1 MPIFRDPDVFVEAV
15 GPQARIITT
24 GPFWA
29 QRATWRN
36 GALSCTSVRMSPV
49 TYEVDRRRTGTTNF
63 VFLDEGTPPFV
74 RNCVSIGPSDMLI
87 WPARYVVSG
96 HSDHPSSYSIVAV
109 PDTELARWFDEPL
122 SARRIRPS
130 TVSLAHLR
138 HAHRAAMAYTG
149 RGGRGLFRAVV
160 ECIESAED
168 TLKFRTDDRR
178 SRAVLQF
185 VHLLDKH
192 RGMPLSLTYICAQ
205 LAITPRTLERY
216 CVACLGV
223 GPDELEKKHRLHEVR
238 RQLIHAPA
246 GTTVADVALMLG
258 FSHLGRFA
266 REYQQL
272 FGQLPSA
279 TLRESQA
286 VCRKLS

>member
-1 MPIFRDPDVFVEAV
+1 MPIFRDPDSFVEAV
-15 GPQARIITT
+15 GPQARMITK

-29 QRATWRN
+29 QRATSRN
-36 GALSCTSVRMSPV
+36 GPVACTHVKMSPT
-49 TYEVDRRRTGTTNF
+49 TYEVDSRRTGTTNF
-63 VFLDEGTPPFV
+63 VFLDEGTAPLV

-87 WPARYVVSG
+87 WPARDVVSG
-96 HSDHPSSYSIVAV
+96 HSDHPSSYSIVAI
-109 PDTELARWFDEPL
+109 PDSELDRWFDEPL
-122 SARRIRPS
+122 SACRIRPS
-130 TVSLAHLR
+130 ALSLAHLR
-138 HAHRAAMAYTG
+138 RVHRAAMAESDTQH
-149 RGGRGLFRAVV
+149 GLSRAVV
-160 ECIESAED
+160 ECIEFAQD
-168 TLKFRTDDRR
+168 MLRFRTDNRR
-178 SRAVLQF
+178 SRAVLRF
-185 VHLLDKH
+185 VRLLDEH
-192 RGMPLSLTYICAQ
+192 RGIPLSLAYICSQ

-238 RQLIHAPA
+238 RQLIQARA
-246 GTTVADVALMLG
+246 GTTVADVALIHG
-258 FSHLGRFA
+258 FSHLSRFA

>member
-1 MPIFRDPDVFVEAV
+1 MGRGMPIFRDPDAFVEAV
-15 GPQARIITT
+15 GSEARMITK

-36 GALSCTSVRMSPV
+36 GSVACTQVKMSPT
-49 TYEVDRRRTGTTNF
+49 TYEVDSRRTGTTNF

-96 HSDHPSSYSIVAV
+96 HSDHPSSYSIVAI
-109 PDTELARWFDEPL
+109 PDAELARWFDEPL
-122 SARRIRPS
+122 PACRIRPS
-130 TVSLAHLR
+130 ALSLAHLR
-138 HAHRAAMAYTG
+138 RTHHAAMTHTRSGAH
-149 RGGRGLFRAVV
+149 GLCRAVV
-160 ECIESAED
+160 ECIESGQNM
-168 TLKFRTDDRR
+168 LRFRADNRR
-178 SRAVLQF
+178 SRAVLRF
-185 VHLLDKH
+185 VRLLEEH

-223 GPDELEKKHRLHEVR
+223 GPDELEKKHRLHKVR

-246 GTTVADVALMLG
+246 GTAVADVALIHG
-258 FSHLGRFA
+258 FSHLSRFA
-266 REYQQL
+266 REYHQL

-279 TLRESQA
+279 TLRGS
-286 VCRKLS
+286 

>member
-1 MPIFRDPDVFVEAV
+1 MPVFRDPDQFVEAV

-36 GALSCTSVRMSPV
+36 GPVSCTSVTMSPI
-49 TYEVDRRRTGTTNF
+49 TYEVDSRRTGTTNF
-63 VFLDEGTPPFV
+63 VFLDEGTAPLV
-74 RNCVSIGPSDMLI
+74 RNCVSIGPSDLLI
-87 WPARYVVSG
+87 WPARDVVSG
-96 HSDHPSSYSIVAV
+96 HSEHPSSYSIVAI
-109 PDTELARWFDEPL
+109 PDSVLGAWFDEPL

-130 TVSLAHLR
+130 ASSLAHLR
-138 HAHRAAMAYTG
+138 STHRAAMADGSGAQY
-149 RGGRGLFRAVV
+149 GLCRAVV
-160 ECIESAED
+160 ECIVSAHD
-168 TLKFRTDDRR
+168 TLRFRTENRP
-178 SRAVLQF
+178 SRAVLRF
-185 VHLLDKH
+185 VRLLDTH
-192 RGMPLSLTYICAQ
+192 RGTPLSLTYVCTQ
-205 LAITPRTLERY
+205 LGINPRTLERY

-223 GPDELEKKHRLHEVR
+223 GPGELEKKHRLHEVR
-238 RQLIHAPA
+238 RRLIHAPA
-246 GTTVADVALMLG
+246 GTTIAGVALMHG

-279 TLRESQA
+279 TLRQA